1 VLSSDSQPAT
11 HNKAEEQQEPQE
23 EQLAVDNETPTEESS
38 PADTPNESPETQA
51 TDTVVASS
59 PEPACESRQDVDLAA
74 ADIPTLQNMEKAAS
88 ERVAFHETRLA
99 SASEHLTRIRKRLKR
114 MQDGQAPDTPQAS
127 PVTDMEME
135 IID

>member
-1 VLSSDSQPAT
+1 MQRSGP
-11 HNKAEEQQEPQE
+11 
-23 EQLAVDNETPTEESS
+23 AVDNETPTEELS

-51 TDTVVASS
+51 TDTVVAS
-59 PEPACESRQDVDLAA
+59 PEPACETRQDVDLAA
-74 ADIPTLQNMEKAAS
+74 ADIPTLQDMQKAAS

-99 SASEHLTRIRKRLKR
+99 SAREHLSRITKRLKT

-127 PVTDMEME
+127 PLADMEME